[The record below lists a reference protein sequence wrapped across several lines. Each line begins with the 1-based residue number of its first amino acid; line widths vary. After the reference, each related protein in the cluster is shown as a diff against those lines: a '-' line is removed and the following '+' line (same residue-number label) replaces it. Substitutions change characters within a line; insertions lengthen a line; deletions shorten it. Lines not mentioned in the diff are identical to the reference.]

1 MMRRPEVLVGIPR
14 LDEEKSKMKMFR
26 ALTILFAA
34 TVVSMGAG
42 LLAAPC
48 LAQNASASNP
58 TSFPGTKQ
66 VIGLE
71 GVKHNATGNL
81 AAENGSLVFTK
92 GKTKVVVPATS
103 IREVLTG
110 KDTERTIGGTVGTLT
125 MFAPYG
131 SGRFL
136 SLFRTRI
143 DTLSLEYLDPSG
155 GVHGA
160 ILTLKEGDAL
170 GAKKALLSQGAKTSV
185 PVEVEAQEQAKPKE
199 KKQ

>member
-1 MMRRPEVLVGIPR
+1 L
-14 LDEEKSKMKMFR
+14 
-26 ALTILFAA
+26 
-34 TVVSMGAG
+34 
-42 LLAAPC
+42 
-48 LAQNASASNP
+48 
-58 TSFPGTKQ
+58 
-66 VIGLE
+66 
-71 GVKHNATGNL
+71 KHNVSGTL

-92 GKTKVVVPATS
+92 GKKKAVVPATS
-103 IREVLTG
+103 IQEVMTG

-136 SLFRTRI
+136 SLFRTKI
-143 DTLSLEYLDPSG
+143 DTLSIEYLDPSG

-160 ILTLKEGDAL
+160 IFTLAQGNAL

-185 PVEVEAQEQAKPKE
+185 PVEVEAEAQAKPKE